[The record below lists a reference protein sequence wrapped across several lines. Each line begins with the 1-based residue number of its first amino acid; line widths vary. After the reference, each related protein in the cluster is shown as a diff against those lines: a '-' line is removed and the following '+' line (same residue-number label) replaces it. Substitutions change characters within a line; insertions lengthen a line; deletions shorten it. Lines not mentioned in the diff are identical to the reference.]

1 MKVLLL
7 DPSIPDYRLHIFNL
21 IGNKVDLTIAHNGK
35 IRTKEN
41 LKFKQLQIPQK
52 KLGPFSYYPINLHK
66 LCNNYDIVISDA
78 NIRYIDRNFLILNP
92 YRKYKWITW
101 GIGVSASYN
110 KEFDEDKR
118 LDFIRHF
125 IFKMANA
132 QIFYSDYPINKYIK
146 AGFDPKSLFVANNT
160 TYVDFNE
167 NKEFKKFKLLF
178 VGTLYKQKRIYE
190 LLDAYLKYSRY
201 SSSVSPL
208 EIIGD
213 GTEYRNIKIWIEANG
228 LQNNI
233 TLHGSIFDHN
243 MLEKHFRE
251 SYACIS
257 PGQAGLSVL
266 TSMGY
271 GTPYITKKDAITGG
285 EIFNIKNNKNGVLYS
300 NSNDLADILKDIEQD
315 SIKYIK
321 MGENAREYYKLYR
334 QPKQMI
340 QAFIDACNY
349 VLNNNK

>member
-1 MKVLLL
+1 
-7 DPSIPDYRLHIFNL
+7 
-21 IGNKVDLTIAHNGK
+21 
-35 IRTKEN
+35 
-41 LKFKQLQIPQK
+41 
-52 KLGPFSYYPINLHK
+52 
-66 LCNNYDIVISDA
+66 
-78 NIRYIDRNFLILNP
+78 
-92 YRKYKWITW
+92 
-101 GIGVSASYN
+101 
-110 KEFDEDKR
+110 
-118 LDFIRHF
+118 
-125 IFKMANA
+125 
-132 QIFYSDYPINKYIK
+132 
-146 AGFDPKSLFVANNT
+146 
-160 TYVDFNE
+160 
-167 NKEFKKFKLLF
+167 
-178 VGTLYKQKRIYE
+178 
-190 LLDAYLKYSRY
+190 
-201 SSSVSPL
+201 
-208 EIIGD
+208 
-213 GTEYRNIKIWIEANG
+213 
-228 LQNNI
+228 
-233 TLHGSIFDHN
+233 